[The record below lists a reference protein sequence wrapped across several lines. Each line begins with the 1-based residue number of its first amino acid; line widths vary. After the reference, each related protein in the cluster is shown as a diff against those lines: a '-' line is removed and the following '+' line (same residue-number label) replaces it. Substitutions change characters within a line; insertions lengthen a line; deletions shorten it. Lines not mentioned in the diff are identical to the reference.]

1 MRRGW
6 ITGTVAG
13 LVAVAAAALAAG
25 AVPATAGTTAAT
37 SAGTARTAA
46 TCPAVSWGSLAKNG
60 SPAPGARPPAAQPT
74 MRDVRSGRH
83 ACFDRLVVDLAG
95 REPGFTVRYVGQV
108 TEDGSGRVIRLRGGA
123 RLQVTVYAP
132 AYDTAGHSTYLPANG
147 RELTDVTG
155 YRTFRQVAWAGTFEG
170 YTTLGLG
177 VRARLPFRVL
187 QLPGPGTGSRVV
199 IDVAHTW

>member
-6 ITGTVAG
+6 LTGTVAG

-25 AVPATAGTTAAT
+25 AVPATAGAATRTPVAATAA
-37 SAGTARTAA
+37 AA
-46 TCPAVSWGSLAKNG
+46 CPAVTWGSLAKNG
-60 SPAPGARPPAAQPT
+60 APAPGARPPAAQPT
-74 MRDVRSGRH
+74 LRNVRVGRH
-83 ACFDRLVVDLAG
+83 ACFDRLVLDLAG
-95 REPGFTVRYVGQV
+95 REPGYTVRYVTQV

-132 AYDTAGHSTYLPANG
+132 AYDTAGRSTYVPANA
-147 RELTDVTG
+147 RELTGVTG

-170 YTTLGLG
+170 YSTVGLG

-199 IDVAHTW
+199 IDVAHAW

>member
-1 MRRGW
+1 
-6 ITGTVAG
+6 
-13 LVAVAAAALAAG
+13 
-25 AVPATAGTTAAT
+25 
-37 SAGTARTAA
+37 
-46 TCPAVSWGSLAKNG
+46 
-60 SPAPGARPPAAQPT
+60 